1 MRGGPKARAL
11 TVGWRNI
18 SIRNGGRTRVYLIL
32 LSLILSFFTFAPITA
47 KAAFAE
53 PSGSWTD
60 TGNFDISWYESNTSA
75 DYFEIDTPA
84 KLAGVAKLVNSG
96 TASFF
101 EKRNLGDSSK
111 RQQIIRI
118 TAPID
123 LSAHLWEPIGN
134 GIDSNLTF
142 CGIFDGGGFP
152 ITGMKVVSSAQYAG
166 FFGVVGASGIGP
178 TLLSINL
185 SGNVNNSNSGDTS

>member
-1 MRGGPKARAL
+1 MKNFLKGAAANERRAKGKSPHRGLAKHKYRKRGGAH
-11 TVGWRNI
+11 
-18 SIRNGGRTRVYLIL
+18 
-32 LSLILSFFTFAPITA
+32 
-47 KAAFAE
+47 
-53 PSGSWTD
+53 
-60 TGNFDISWYESNTSA
+60 
-75 DYFEIDTPA
+75 
-84 KLAGVAKLVNSG
+84 NSG
-96 TASFF
+96 RASFF
-101 EKRNLGDSSK
+101 EKRNPGDSSK
-111 RQQIIRI
+111 GQQIIRI

-134 GIDSNLTF
+134 GIDSSLTF

-185 SGNVNNSNSGDTS
+185 SGNVSNSNSGDTSRRRL

>member
-1 MRGGPKARAL
+1 MREGPKARAL

-18 SIRNGGRTRVYLIL
+18 SIRNGGGRTRVYLIL

-53 PSGSWTD
+53 PSGSWAD
-60 TGNFDISWYESNTSA
+60 EGNVDISWYESNTSA

-84 KLAGVAKLVNSG
+84 KLAGVAYLVNNNVTKFGEASG
-96 TASFF
+96 NQ
-101 EKRNLGDSSK
+101 K
-111 RQQIIRI
+111 IISV

-134 GIDSNLTF
+134 GIDSSLTF

-185 SGNVNNSNSGDTS
+185 SGNVSNSNSGDTSRRRL

>member
-1 MRGGPKARAL
+1 MREGPKARAL
-11 TVGWRNI
+11 TEGWRNI
-18 SIRNGGRTRVYLIL
+18 SIGKGGGRTGVYLIL
-32 LSLILSFFTFAPITA
+32 LSLILSFLTFAPITA

-60 TGNFDISWYESNTSA
+60 RGNFDISWNEANTSA
-75 DYFEIDTPA
+75 DYFQIDTPA

-96 TASFF
+96 RASFF
-101 EKRNLGDSSK
+101 EKRNPGDSSK

-134 GIDSNLTF
+134 GIDSSLTF
-142 CGIFDGGGFP
+142 LWNLRRRRLSDNRNEGRQQRAIRGVFRRCRRQWHWP
-152 ITGMKVVSSAQYAG
+152 PPAQHQ
-166 FFGVVGASGIGP
+166 P
-178 TLLSINL
+178 QRKRQQLQQ
-185 SGNVNNSNSGDTS
+185 

>member
-1 MRGGPKARAL
+1 M
-11 TVGWRNI
+11 
-18 SIRNGGRTRVYLIL
+18 IL

-60 TGNFDISWYESNTSA
+60 RGNFDISWYESNTSA

-96 TASFF
+96 RASFF
-101 EKRNLGDSSK
+101 EKRNPGDSSK

-134 GIDSNLTF
+134 GIDSSLTF

-185 SGNVNNSNSGDTS
+185 SGNVNNSNSDNTS

>member
-1 MRGGPKARAL
+1 M
-11 TVGWRNI
+11 
-18 SIRNGGRTRVYLIL
+18 IL

-53 PSGSWTD
+53 PSGNWADEENVDS
-60 TGNFDISWYESNTSA
+60 SWYNTSA

-96 TASFF
+96 RASFF
-101 EKRNLGDSSK
+101 EKRNPGDSSK

-134 GIDSNLTF
+134 GIDSSLTF

-185 SGNVNNSNSGDTS
+185 SGNVSNSNSGDTSRRRL